1 MNQTSRKPLLSVIVP
16 ALNESSYIDRV
27 LTDVAGGDALEVIV
41 VDGGSVDTTVA
52 KAKARGALVGR
63 APTGRARQMNK
74 GAAMARGS
82 IYLFVHADS
91 RLPAG
96 YDRLIRCALEDE
108 GVAAGAF
115 SLGIDADS
123 SKFRFIET
131 WANRRSIGLGM
142 PYGDQGLFLRAE
154 RFRACGGFPDL
165 PIMEDFVMIRRLRK
179 TGRIVTVTERIYTS
193 PRRWVRLGVLRTTI
207 INQVIVLGFLLGVPV
222 ERLYRLYR
230 SARDN

>member
-1 MNQTSRKPLLSVIVP
+1 VNQTSRKPFLSVIVP
-16 ALNESSYIDRV
+16 TLNESSYIDRV
-27 LTDVAGGDALEVIV
+27 LTDVAGGDAREVIV
-41 VDGGSVDTTVA
+41 VDGGSADATVE
-52 KAKARGALVGR
+52 KAQARGARVSRAPAGR
-63 APTGRARQMNK
+63 ACQMNK

-82 IYLFVHADS
+82 VYLFVHADS

-96 YDRLIRCALEDE
+96 YDRLIRCTLEDD

-123 SKFRFIET
+123 AKFRFIET
-131 WANRRSIGLGM
+131 WANRRSHCLGM
-142 PYGDQGLFLRAE
+142 PYGDQGLFIKAE

-165 PIMEDFVMIRRLRK
+165 PIMEDFVMIHRLRK

-207 INQVIVLGFLLGVPV
+207 INQAIVLGFLLGVPA
-222 ERLYRLYR
+222 ERLNRWYR
-230 SARDN
+230 SGRDN